1 MLIFV
6 ILKIKEPSQAGLWAG
21 AYAIVSG
28 PSQLVNRHPQRK
40 RGAIR
45 FTQPRETIV
54 LRAVSCGEH
63 LK

>member
-40 RGAIR
+40 RGAYSLHAAAR
-45 FTQPRETIV
+45 NNCFKGCE
-54 LRAVSCGEH
+54 LRRTP
-63 LK
+63 